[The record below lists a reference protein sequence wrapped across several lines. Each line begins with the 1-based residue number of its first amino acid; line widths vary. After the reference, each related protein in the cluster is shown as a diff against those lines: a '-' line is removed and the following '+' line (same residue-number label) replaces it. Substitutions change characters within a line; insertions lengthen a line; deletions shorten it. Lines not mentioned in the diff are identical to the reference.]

1 MKGINKV
8 ILVGSVWK
16 DPVIRTTKNDSKIA
30 QVSMVTE
37 SGWGEYKKAD
47 WHNVVFFG
55 RQAEVVESYV
65 TKGTNLY
72 VEGSIDYRKYT
83 DKSGVEKY
91 TTDIKGQM
99 MQMINSPDAYKEVDV
114 SAPETKRE
122 VSSNARAEMASI
134 SKEVSADDIPF

>member
-8 ILVGSVWK
+8 ILVGNVWK
-16 DPVIRTTKNDSKIA
+16 DPVVRTTKNDSKIA

-83 DKSGVEKY
+83 DKSGVDKY

>member
-16 DPVIRTTKNDSKIA
+16 EPTIRTTKNDSKIA

-37 SGWGEYKKAD
+37 SGYGEYKKSD
-47 WHNVVFFG
+47 WHNVIFFG
-55 RQAEVVESYV
+55 KQAEIAEAYV
-65 TKGTNLY
+65 GKGTNLY

-91 TTDIKGQM
+91 TTDIKGYM
-99 MQMINSPDAYKEVDV
+99 MQMINSPDAYKEV
-114 SAPETKRE
+114 EMG
-122 VSSNARAEMASI
+122 SSDKKSMPSGARDAMKDIA
-134 SKEVSADDIPF
+134 KEVSADDIPF

>member
-8 ILVGSVWK
+8 ILVGNVWK
-16 DPVIRTTKNDSKIA
+16 DPVVRTTKNDSKIA

-114 SAPETKRE
+114 SQPEAKRA